1 MSEFI
6 SSIYI
11 HAPIEK
17 VWAFHEA
24 PDALE
29 KLTPPGQGIEVVFQS
44 GGIEAGAKKVIR
56 IPVLGF
62 FKTEWHALHTVYK
75 PVSLFIDEQVKGP
88 FAYWHH
94 EHRFTRSN
102 EGTQMTD
109 AITFRL
115 PGGPVLNFLGTP
127 IVKLQLRTL
136 FKFRHE
142 ITKKSCE

>member
-1 MSEFI
+1 MPEFT

-11 HAPIEK
+11 HAPIER

-29 KLTPPGQGIEVVFQS
+29 KLTPPGQGIEVVSQS

-56 IPVLGF
+56 IPVLGL
-62 FKTEWHALHTVYK
+62 FKTEWHAVHTIYK
-75 PVSLFIDEQVKGP
+75 PMSLFIDEQEQGP

-109 AITFRL
+109 SITFRL
-115 PGGPVLNFLGTP
+115 PGGPIVNFFGAP
-127 IVKLQLRTL
+127 VVKLQLRSL
-136 FKFRHE
+136 FKYRHA